1 MSTSTYIVIIVI
13 LLICSAYFSATET
26 AFSSLNKTKLKA
38 IAEKGDKKAK
48 RAIELSDKYDKLIST
63 ILIGNNIVNIA
74 ASSLGT
80 VMFINILGGE
90 AGPTVSTVVITVA
103 VLIFGEISPKSIAK
117 DCPEKFAIFSTPI
130 ISVLI
135 WILTPLNLIFSA
147 WKKLLSKI
155 FRLESSTGMSQEE
168 LLMLVEEVQQDG
180 SIDENEGE
188 LLTNVIEFSNIEAE
202 DILTHR
208 VDLEAVPIEADKAEI
223 AEAFQTSKFSRIL
236 VYKESIDNVVGVIHL
251 KDFYTGMGVTD
262 KKVEDIL
269 SPVIFVL
276 KNEKID
282 ELLEKLQK
290 SKSHL
295 AVVLDEYGGT
305 YGIVTMEDIL
315 EEIVGEIWD
324 EHDEVIESIKRCG
337 KDTYIVNASMD
348 LDDFCEYFEIETESE
363 STSLSGWIME
373 QMEEIPEGG
382 ETFKYENLTITVGKV
397 DNHRITEAKV
407 VCTPKEDETDKDDES
422 KKEKKNDKDE

>member
-1 MSTSTYIVIIVI
+1 MSTSTYIVIITM

-26 AFSSLNKTKLKA
+26 AFSSLNKTKIKTL
-38 IAEKGDKKAK
+38 AEKGDKKAK
-48 RAIELSDKYDKLIST
+48 RAVELSDKYDKLIST

-80 VMFINILGGE
+80 VMFIKILGGE

-103 VLIFGEISPKSIAK
+103 VLVFGEISPKSIAK
-117 DCPEKFAIFSTPI
+117 DCPERFAVFSAPI
-130 ISVLI
+130 ITVLI
-135 WILTPLNLIFSA
+135 WILTPLNMIFSA

-155 FRLESSTGMSQEE
+155 FRLETSTGMSQEE

-236 VYKESIDNVVGVIHL
+236 VYRESIDNIVGTIHL

-324 EHDEVIESIKRCG
+324 EHDEVIESIKCCG

-373 QMEEIPEGG
+373 QMEKIPEGG
-382 ETFKYENLTITVGKV
+382 ETFVYENLTITVEKV

-407 VCTPKEDETDKDDES
+407 VCAAKDDENKKDKTNDKDD
-422 KKEKKNDKDE
+422 

>member
-1 MSTSTYIVIIVI
+1 MSISTYIVIITI

-26 AFSSLNKTKLKA
+26 AFSSLNRTKIKTL
-38 IAEKGDKKAK
+38 AEKGDKKAK
-48 RAIELSDKYDKLIST
+48 RAVELSDKYDKLIST

-80 VMFINILGGE
+80 VMFIKILGGE

-103 VLIFGEISPKSIAK
+103 VLVFGEISPKSIAK
-117 DCPEKFAIFSTPI
+117 DCPERFAVFSAPI
-130 ISVLI
+130 ITVLI
-135 WILTPLNLIFSA
+135 WILTPLNMIFSA

-155 FRLESSTGMSQEE
+155 FRLELSTGMSQEE

-236 VYKESIDNVVGVIHL
+236 VYRESIDNIVGTIHL

-324 EHDEVIESIKRCG
+324 EHDEVIESIKCCG

-373 QMEEIPEGG
+373 QMEKIPEGG
-382 ETFKYENLTITVGKV
+382 ETFVYENLTITVEKV

-407 VCTPKEDETDKDDES
+407 VCAAKDDENKKDKTNDKDD
-422 KKEKKNDKDE
+422 